1 MNTSAA
7 IIGGGL
13 AGCEAAL
20 QLARQGVWVTIFEMK
35 PQKYSPAHES
45 QSLGELVCSNSFR
58 SMEPVTGVGLLQQE
72 MHRLGSLVMEAAFRH
87 RVPAGKAL
95 AVDREKFAQ
104 HLTSRVEEHE
114 FIRVHRREIQDLDDP
129 ELQGFDAV
137 IIAAGP
143 LISDPL
149 AQSLFRVIGAQ
160 DLYFYDAIAPIVSA
174 ESIDY
179 EKVFW
184 GSRYRPEDDDYLN
197 CPMSEEEY
205 YRFYHELVSA
215 EKVPARDFEEEKHF
229 QGCMPIEAMA
239 EKGELT
245 MAFGPLKPVG
255 LVNPRTGEQPFA
267 VVQLRAENLEKTAFN
282 LVGFQTRLKLGEQ
295 KRVFSMIPG
304 LENAE
309 FLRLG
314 SMHRNTFVNAPQVLT
329 RNLELKARPGVY
341 LAGQI
346 SGVEGYLESAA
357 CGLWLGLRLGL
368 EARGIDP
375 PAPPRDTALGALMN
389 HLQSDARYFQPSN
402 IHFGLFPP
410 LKARAKKARRKEL
423 HAQRAQESFDKWLSR
438 LGAIQQST

>member
-1 MNTSAA
+1 MNRYRVA

-20 QLARQGVWVTIFEMK
+20 QLARQGVEATIFEMK
-35 PQKYSPAHES
+35 PHKFSPAHENP
-45 QSLGELVCSNSFR
+45 SLGELVCSNSFR
-58 SMEPVTGVGLLQQE
+58 SMETTAGVGLLQQE
-72 MHRLGSLVMEAAFRH
+72 MSRLGSLVMEAALRH

-95 AVDREKFAQ
+95 AVDREKFAA
-104 HLTSRVEEHE
+104 HLTRTIEGHELVRVV
-114 FIRVHRREIQDLDDP
+114 RQEIQDLDDP
-129 ELQGFDAV
+129 VLKEFGAV

-149 AQSLFRVIGAQ
+149 AQSLFRIIGKE
-160 DLYFYDAIAPIVSA
+160 DLYFYDAIAPIVSSD
-174 ESIDY
+174 SIDY
-179 EKVFW
+179 SKVFW

-197 CPMSEEEY
+197 CPMNRDEY
-205 YRFYHELVSA
+205 YRFYHELVRA

-245 MAFGPLKPVG
+245 MAYGPLKPVG
-255 LVNPRTGEQPFA
+255 LVDPKTGEQPFA

-282 LVGFQTRLKLGEQ
+282 LVGFQTRLKYGEQ
-295 KRVFSMIPG
+295 KRVFRLIPG

-314 SMHRNTFVNAPQVLT
+314 SMHRNTFVNAPQVLSE
-329 RNLELKARPGVY
+329 NLELRARPGVY

-368 EARGIDP
+368 EAKGIK
-375 PAPPRDTALGALMN
+375 PPRPPGDTALGALMN
-389 HLQSDARYFQPSN
+389 HLQSDAGHFQPSN

-410 LKARAKKARRKEL
+410 LEIRAKKHRRKEL
-423 HAQRAQESFDKWLSR
+423 QAQRARKVLNT
-438 LGAIQQST
+438 G

>member
-1 MNTSAA
+1 MNQSIA

-35 PQKYSPAHES
+35 PQKFSPAHES
-45 QSLGELVCSNSFR
+45 PSLGELVCSNSFR
-58 SMEPVTGVGLLQQE
+58 SMETVTGVGLLQQE
-72 MHRLGSLVMEAAFRH
+72 MQKLGSLVMEAALKH

-95 AVDREKFAQ
+95 AVDRDKFAK
-104 HLTSRVEEHE
+104 HLTGRVEEHDL
-114 FIRVHRREIQDLDDP
+114 IRVHRREIQDLDAP
-129 ELQGFDAV
+129 ELQEFDAV

-149 AQSLFRVIGAQ
+149 AQSLFRIIGAR

-179 EKVFW
+179 DKTFW
-184 GSRYRPEDDDYLN
+184 GSRYRPADEDYLN

-205 YRFYHELVSA
+205 YQFYHELIGA
-215 EKVPARDFEEEKHF
+215 EKVPARDFEDEKHF

-245 MAFGPLKPVG
+245 MAYGPLKPVG
-255 LVNPRTGEQPFA
+255 LVDPKTGEQPFA

-304 LENAE
+304 LDNAE

-329 RNLELKARPGVY
+329 EKLELKARAGVY

-368 EARGIDP
+368 EYKGIN
-375 PAPPRDTALGALMN
+375 PPRPPGDTTLGALMN

-423 HAQRAQESFDKWLSR
+423 HAHRALESFEKWLSEIV
-438 LGAIQQST
+438 AIQQST

>member
-1 MNTSAA
+1 MNKTVA

-20 QLARQGVWVTIFEMK
+20 QLAGQGVRVTILEMK
-35 PQKYSPAHES
+35 PQKFSPAHES

-58 SMEPVTGVGLLQQE
+58 SMETVTGVGLLQQE
-72 MHRLGSLVMEAAFRH
+72 MLALGSLVMEAALKH

-95 AVDREKFAQ
+95 AVDRDKFAR
-104 HLTSRVEEHE
+104 HLTGRVEEHDL
-114 FIRVHRREIQDLDDP
+114 IQVQRREVQDLDDP

-149 AQSLFRVIGAQ
+149 AQSLFRVVGAQ

-179 EKVFW
+179 HKVFW
-184 GSRYRPEDDDYLN
+184 GSRYRPQDDDYLN

-205 YRFYHELVSA
+205 FRFYQEITNA
-215 EKVPARDFEEEKHF
+215 QKVPARDFEDEKHF

-255 LVNPRTGEQPFA
+255 LVDPRTGEQPFA

-282 LVGFQTRLKLGEQ
+282 LVGFQTRLKMGEQ

-329 RNLELKARPGVY
+329 QNLELKARPGVY

-357 CGLWLGLRLGL
+357 CGLWLGLRLGM
-368 EARGIDP
+368 EAKGIN
-375 PAPPRDTALGALMN
+375 PPRPPGDTALGALMN

-410 LKARAKKARRKEL
+410 LKVRAKKARRKEL
-423 HAQRAQESFDKWLSR
+423 HAQRAGESFEAWLSE
-438 LGAIQQST
+438 LGAIRQST